1 MSQVAVVCVVLLF
14 SGIIMVLLS
23 RFRTTETVTVFKYL
37 PRDLDTYLREE
48 PFASVSEKRIFDSDD
63 WLAVT
68 RPGRDILPTAL
79 KPTTKL

>member
-48 PFASVSEKRIFDSDD
+48 PYASVSEKRIFDSDD
-63 WLAVT
+63 WLTVT
-68 RPGRDILPTAL
+68 RPGRD
-79 KPTTKL
+79 TTSTQMPAAK